1 MMNLSRFFTV
11 LVLSL
16 VTSISY
22 SQTSA
27 KLKLELDSIYRI
39 DQLYREIMMSQPK
52 KDSLAKAENLSAQ
65 GVQQLIFDKMN
76 EIDSSNSKRVRQ
88 IIHQVGYPGKSL
100 VGEPTNEAAW
110 YVIQHSKNINQFFPL
125 IEEAGQ
131 KKELPFKLV
140 AMMQDRLF
148 VNQGKEQLYGTQARC
163 DNPPAGSV
171 GNQQPDCYIWP
182 IRDAAGVN
190 ERRKQAGFG
199 DTVEENAKRLGI
211 TYTRRSLSNK

>member
-1 MMNLSRFFTV
+1 MTNLTRLVIALVFSFT
-11 LVLSL
+11 
-16 VTSISY
+16 TFISY
-22 SQTSA
+22 SQNIP

-39 DQLYREIMMSQPK
+39 DQLYREILMNPPK
-52 KDSLAKAENLSAQ
+52 KDSLAKAENLSTQ

-76 EIDSSNSKRVRQ
+76 AIDSSNIERVKQ

-110 YVIQHSKNINQFFPL
+110 NVIQHSKNIGQFFPL
-125 IEEAGQ
+125 IEDAGK

-140 AMMQDRLF
+140 AMMQDRWL

-163 DNPPAGSV
+163 DNPSAGSA

-182 IRDAAGVN
+182 IKDADGVN
-190 ERRKQAGFG
+190 ERRKHAGFA

-211 TYTRRSLSNK
+211 AYKRRTLPNK